1 METKEKTKK
10 VTTPKWEIKD
20 RHYYLLNNMAP
31 LSYTMN
37 AKHTAKAPLFYF
49 DKEKGMQRA
58 LRYATNQASPFVDEQ
73 KGSVT
78 LAHIVFTDGVLTVPK
93 EQQSL
98 QKLLSIYHPHLG
110 ARYAEQDSIMEAKN
124 DLVDIEL
131 EIHALNAALSIDLEQ
146 AEAIL
151 RVEQGSSVSNLD
163 SKELKR
169 NILIF
174 AKRNPQLFIDL
185 ANDENVILRNFAI
198 KAVELGIINIASD
211 QRTFTWG
218 ANGRKLINV
227 PFEENAYSALAAW
240 FKTDE
245 GLEVYKSVEK
255 KMN

>member
-20 RHYYLLNNMAP
+20 RFYYLLAMSP

-37 AKHTAKAPLFYF
+37 SKHTSRSPLLYF
-49 DKEKGMQRA
+49 DETKMEQRA
-58 LRYATNQASPFVDEQ
+58 LRYATNQSSPFVDEQ
-73 KGSVT
+73 DGQVT
-78 LAHIVFTDGVLTVPK
+78 LEHIVFKDGTLHVPK
-93 EQQSL
+93 EKQNL
-98 QKLLSIYHPHLG
+98 QKMLSLYHPLLNKK
-110 ARYAEQDSIMEAKN
+110 YAEQDSIMEAET
-124 DLVDIEL
+124 DLEDIEL
-131 EIHALNAALSIDLEQ
+131 EVHALNAALSIDLEQ

-151 RVEQGSSVSNLD
+151 RVEKGSKVSGLD
-163 SKELKR
+163 SREIKR
-169 NILIF
+169 DILIF
-174 AKRNPQLFIDL
+174 AKKNPKLFIDL

>member
-20 RHYYLLNNMAP
+20 RHYYLLNNMSP

-37 AKHTAKAPLFYF
+37 AKHTAKAPLFYY
-49 DKEKGMQRA
+49 DEEKGMQRA
-58 LRYATNQASPFVDEQ
+58 LRYATNQASCFVDEQ
-73 KGSVT
+73 KGAVT
-78 LAHIVFTDGVLTVPK
+78 LAHIVFENGVLTVPR

-110 ARYAEQDSIMEAKN
+110 AKYAEQDNIMAAKN

-151 RVEQGSSVSNLD
+151 RVEQGSNVSDLD

-169 NILIF
+169 DILIF
-174 AKRNPQLFIDL
+174 AKKNPKLFMAL

-198 KAVELGIINIASD
+198 KAVELGIINIAPD
-211 QRTFTWG
+211 QRNFTWG
-218 ANGRKLINV
+218 TNGRKLINV
-227 PFEENAYSALAAW
+227 PFEENAYSALASW